1 MSAQRF
7 GGDFSPGAKGDAAP
21 PPPAP
26 APKAG
31 NFWSRAMFFAPMP
44 LIFSIYG
51 EILRGD
57 PFGIAV
63 ELAAGAVLILGAES
77 LREGLKAEAAW
88 HARASAA
95 RPAIPRKII
104 ASVLT
109 ALGVGVLAAG
119 PWGLGPFAG
128 GVYGLLTGLVHAA
141 AFGIDPLRA
150 KGLAAAKGGD
160 AKRAGEALADAEAM
174 IADTLAAASRLGDPA
189 LAGRVRALC
198 AAARPVLVQIEQD
211 PRDLHRARR
220 FLSITLTGTR
230 DATVKYARLGVAD
243 PELRGAFVSLLTQL
257 ETSFAKQSAS
267 LIADDRAELEIEI
280 EVLSDRLR
288 QDGTGDAR

>member
-7 GGDFSPGAKGDAAP
+7 GGAHSPGGKTKTPEAP
-21 PPPAP
+21 TPPAP
-26 APKAG
+26 KSG
-31 NFWSRAMFFAPMP
+31 NFWSRAMFFAPAP

-63 ELAAGAVLILGAES
+63 ELAAGAVLLLAAES

-88 HARASAA
+88 HARASAS

-104 ASVLT
+104 ASLLT

-119 PWGLGPFAG
+119 PWGLGPLAG
-128 GVYGLLTGLVHAA
+128 ATYGILAGAVHAA

-150 KGLAAAKGGD
+150 KGLAAARGGD
-160 AKRAGEALADAEAM
+160 AKRATEALAEAEAL
-174 IADTLAAASRLGDPA
+174 IADTLAAARRLGDQG
-189 LAGRVRALC
+189 LADRVRALC

-220 FLSITLTGTR
+220 FLSITLTGAR
-230 DATVKYARLGVAD
+230 DATVKYARLGVED
-243 PELRGAFVSLLTQL
+243 PDLRAAFVSLLTQL
-257 ETSFAKQSAS
+257 ETSFAKQSAR
-267 LIADDRAELEIEI
+267 LTADDRAELEIEI

-288 QDGTGDAR
+288 QDGAGGA